1 MKRVAVAQSMTHFC
15 VVYIEIFK
23 RFLHVGCEHLFHSIA
38 GNIVGNIEV
47 QNGIL
52 HNLQSTAT
60 LPEDLNLPISNED

>member
-1 MKRVAVAQSMTHFC
+1 MKRIA

-23 RFLHVGCEHLFHSIA
+23 RFLHVECEYLFHSIA

-47 QNGIL
+47 QNEIL

-60 LPEDLNLPISNED
+60 LPEDPNLPISNEH